1 MIEASKK
8 KAKESIWMPLKR
20 MRDKEIK
27 IFHDVLEMGGRGSN
41 KMSYDV
47 LP

>member
-8 KAKESIWMPLKR
+8 KAKESICMPLKG

-27 IFHDVLEMGGRGSN
+27 NLHDVLERGVGGVVTKSH
-41 KMSYDV
+41 

>member
-1 MIEASKK
+1 
-8 KAKESIWMPLKR
+8 MPLKR

-27 IFHDVLEMGGRGSN
+27 NFHDVLEMGGRGSK